1 MLTFGWSEI
10 ALTLVVVVIVV
21 GPKDIPNLLKQL
33 GSFSKLL
40 KKIARDFKKLL
51 NNLVE
56 EGDLKDIK
64 KSFSEIQNL
73 KEDIN
78 IKKDLDN
85 EINSIKDTV
94 KFTDKEISE
103 INNKILKN

>member
-1 MLTFGWSEI
+1 MG
-10 ALTLVVVVIVV
+10 
-21 GPKDIPNLLKQL
+21 N
-33 GSFSKLL
+33 KLDL
-40 KKIARDFKKLL
+40 AD
-51 NNLVE
+51 
-56 EGDLKDIK
+56 EGDIKDIK